1 MSNLE
6 HTTSWQ
12 QIQQGVKEAER
23 LIVNK
28 NYNLV
33 NGKSKTDIR
42 VHGSL
47 YGGEGLSGGGRSVR
61 YH

>member
-28 NYNLV
+28 NYY
-33 NGKSKTDIR
+33 T
-42 VHGSL
+42 L
-47 YGGEGLSGGGRSVR
+47 YCHFHAPPYSQECGWYGNYLLSS
-61 YH
+61 Y